1 MGGKIYENI
10 GSSLRTPGLHTGGGY
25 DIMTADKGILSETAL
40 AITLKR
46 TEPEVWRKEHRN
58 GTLSIK
64 IFFICCKI

>member
-1 MGGKIYENI
+1 MKISGAAFVHLACI
-10 GSSLRTPGLHTGGGY
+10 QGGGY